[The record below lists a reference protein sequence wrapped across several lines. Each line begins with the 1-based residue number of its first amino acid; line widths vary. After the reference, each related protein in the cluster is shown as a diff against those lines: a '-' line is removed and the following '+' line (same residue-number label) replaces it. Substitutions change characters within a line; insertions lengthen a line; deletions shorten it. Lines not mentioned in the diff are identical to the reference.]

1 MVSKATGMVEVG
13 AALLIIG
20 EAVRNMGGMS
30 WDEIARGLVTLAGSM
45 TILVVALN
53 AMKTALPGAQRFLP
67 CPLHWRYLPR
77 FSSHWGICLGR
88 ASPKGWWHWQVL
100 SRFSVSQEWH

>member
-1 MVSKATGMVEVG
+1 MAGSLATVTVAMNLLPKGMMSKATGMVEVG

-30 WDEIARGLVTLAGSM
+30 WEEIARGLVTLAGSM

-53 AMKTALPGAQRFLP
+53 TMRGALPGAAAVLTG
-67 CPLHWRYLPR
+67 WTV
-77 FSSHWGICLGR
+77 CLD
-88 ASPKGWWHWQVL
+88 
-100 SRFSVSQEWH
+100 